1 MDKER
6 ENGSSPHRCS
16 LHHPPSLS
24 LSLSLCLT
32 ERSQLGEQAAN
43 QEAETERG
51 GGEGQEE
58 DEGGGPTFPS
68 SYSSQHALQ
77 LLLQA
82 D

>member
-1 MDKER
+1 M
-6 ENGSSPHRCS
+6 
-16 LHHPPSLS
+16 
-24 LSLSLCLT
+24 CLT
-32 ERSQLGEQAAN
+32 ESSQLGEQAAN

-51 GGEGQEE
+51 GGEGEEE
-58 DEGGGPTFPS
+58 DEGGGPTFPP